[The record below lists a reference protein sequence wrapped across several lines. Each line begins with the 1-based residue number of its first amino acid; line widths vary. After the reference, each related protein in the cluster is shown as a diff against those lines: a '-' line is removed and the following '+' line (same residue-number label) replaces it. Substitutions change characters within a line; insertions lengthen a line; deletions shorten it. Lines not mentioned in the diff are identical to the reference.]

1 MRKHW
6 VGRSE
11 PLALT
16 RQCELTGVARCSVY
30 APRVVE
36 PPDEPEL
43 ILLKLI
49 DAEYTRHPFYGSRKI
64 GVYLRGLG
72 HGINRKRVQRLMGVL
87 GLAGMA
93 PGPDTSRAHPQH
105 KVYPYLLRGVDVI
118 RPNHVWST
126 DITYIRLAQGF
137 VYLVAVIDGY
147 SRKVLA
153 WRLSPPRAKS
163 ARWESSNTLD
173 SRFCVDGLE
182 QALRAY
188 GAPEI
193 FPSPRKTSAVGI
205 INTDQGC
212 QFTSD
217 AFTGALKAHGIVI
230 SMDGRGRALDN
241 IFVERLWR
249 SAKHED
255 VCLKGYATLPELL
268 LGLTEY
274 FVFYNTERTHQALG
288 YRTPD
293 EVYRTA
299 RGGGARIVDKYSE
312 TKKLTA
318 GLEAITGQR
327 HSAAYEQLP
336 S

>member
-1 MRKHW
+1 VRKHW
-6 VGRSE
+6 VGSSE

-16 RQCELTGVARCSVY
+16 RQCELTGVARSTVY
-30 APRVVE
+30 APRLVA
-36 PPDEPEL
+36 PPGAPEL
-43 ILLKLI
+43 MLLGLI

-64 GVYLRGLG
+64 RIYLRGLG
-72 HGINRKRVQRLMGVL
+72 HTINRKRVQRLMGVL
-87 GLAGMA
+87 GLASMA

-105 KVYPYLLRGVDVI
+105 QVYPYLLRGVDVI

-137 VYLVAVIDGY
+137 VYLAAVIDWY

-153 WRLSPPRAKS
+153 WRLS
-163 ARWESSNTLD
+163 NTLD
-173 SRFCVDGLE
+173 SRFCVDCLE

-193 FPSPRKTSAVGI
+193 L
-205 INTDQGC
+205 NTDQGC

-217 AFTGALKAHGIVI
+217 AFTGVLKAHGVVI

-249 SAKHED
+249 SVKHED
-255 VCLKGYATLPELL
+255 VYLKGYATLPELL

-274 FVFYNTERTHQALG
+274 FVFYNSERAHQALG
-288 YRTPD
+288 YSTPD

-299 RGGGARIVDKYSE
+299 HGGCKDRGQI
-312 TKKLTA
+312 
-318 GLEAITGQR
+318 Q
-327 HSAAYEQLP
+327 
-336 S
+336 

>member
-1 MRKHW
+1 MPVEVRRHW

-16 RQCELTGVARCSVY
+16 RQCELTGVARASVY
-30 APRVVE
+30 APRVVA
-36 PPDEPEL
+36 PPDAQEL
-43 ILLKLI
+43 TLLGLI
-49 DAEYTRHPFYGSRKI
+49 DAQYTRRPFYGSRKI
-64 GVYLRGLG
+64 RIYLRGLG
-72 HGINRKRVQRLMGVL
+72 HSINRKRVQRLMGVL

-93 PGPDTSRAHPQH
+93 PGPNTSRAHPQH

-118 RPNHVWST
+118 RPNQVWST
-126 DITYIRLAQGF
+126 DITYIRLPHGF
-137 VYLVAVIDGY
+137 VYLVAVIDWY
-147 SRKVLA
+147 ARKVLA
-153 WRLSPPRAKS
+153 WRLS
-163 ARWESSNTLD
+163 NTLD
-173 SRFCVDGLE
+173 SGFCVDCLE

-193 FPSPRKTSAVGI
+193 F
-205 INTDQGC
+205 NTDQGC

-217 AFTGALKAHGIVI
+217 GFTSVLKVHGIVI

-249 SAKHED
+249 SVKYED
-255 VCLKGYATLPELL
+255 VYLKGYATLPELL

-274 FVFYNTERTHQALG
+274 FVFYNSERMHQSLR
-288 YRTPD
+288 YSTPD
-293 EVYRTA
+293 EIYRNA

-318 GLEAITGQR
+318 GLETITGQR
-327 HSAAYEQLP
+327 QPAACEQLP